1 MKTKDTYRTIAGNS
15 EGLYKEKGS
24 KFLAF
29 AYHVESEEEVKARLG
44 ELRKKYYDARHHC
57 YAYSLGATR
66 GAFRMNDDGEPSGTG
81 GKPIYGQLL
90 SMDVTDVLVVVVRY
104 FGGVLLGTS
113 GLTNA
118 YKTAARE
125 ALEAGTIE
133 ERTVDDRYRV
143 TFKYEQMNDVM
154 RIVKDYGLTLTKQ
167 RFEMECEVEFSVR
180 QSNSERV
187 RQAFENLRTVRSCIN
202 LIQCFS

>member
-1 MKTKDTYRTIAGNS
+1 MDDTYRTITAPS

-29 AYHVESEEEVKARLG
+29 AFHVESEEEVKSHLA
-44 ELRKKYYDARHHC
+44 ELRKRYYDARHHC
-57 YAYSLGATR
+57 YAYILGPKKT
-66 GAFRMNDDGEPSGTG
+66 AFRMNDDGEPSGTG
-81 GKPIYGQLL
+81 GKPIHGQLL
-90 SMDVTDVLVVVVRY
+90 SMDVTDTLVVVVRY

-125 ALEAGTIE
+125 ALEAATIV

-143 TFKYEQMNDVM
+143 KFKYEQMNYVM

-167 RFEMECEVEFSVR
+167 QFEMECEVEFGVR

-187 RQAFENLRTVRSCIN
+187 RMAFENLRTVI
-202 LIQCFS
+202 IEKTV

>member
-1 MKTKDTYRTIAGNS
+1 MQDTYRTISSPS

-29 AYHVESEEEVKARLG
+29 AYHVESEDDVKLHLS
-44 ELRKKYYDARHHC
+44 ELRKKYFDARHHC
-57 YAYSLGATR
+57 YAYALGPSR
-66 GAFRMNDDGEPSGTG
+66 SAFRMNDDGEPSGTG

-90 SMDVTDVLVVVVRY
+90 SMDVTDILVVVVRY

-125 ALEAGTIE
+125 ALEAATIE
-133 ERTVDDRYRV
+133 ERTIDDLYQV
-143 TFKYEQMNDVM
+143 KFKYEQMNDVM
-154 RIVKDYGLTLTKQ
+154 RILKEFKITPKRQL
-167 RFEMECEVEFSVR
+167 FEMDCEIEFA
-180 QSNSERV
+180 V
-187 RQAFENLRTVRSCIN
+187 RQANSDMVFQAFQNLRTVNIEKK
-202 LIQCFS
+202 L

>member
-1 MKTKDTYRTIAGNS
+1 MEDTYRTIIGSS

-57 YAYSLGATR
+57 YAYALGPKKS
-66 GAFRMNDDGEPSGTG
+66 AFRMNDDGEPSGTG

-90 SMDVTDVLVVVVRY
+90 SMDVTDTLIVVVRY

-125 ALEAGTIE
+125 ALEAATIE
-133 ERTVDDRYRV
+133 ERTVDDRYKV
-143 TFKYEQMNDVM
+143 GFKYEQMNDVM
-154 RIVKDYGLTLTKQ
+154 RIVKDFGLTLTKQ

-187 RQAFENLRTVRSCIN
+187 RQAFENLRTVNIEKTV
-202 LIQCFS
+202 

>member
-1 MKTKDTYRTIAGNS
+1 MEDTYKTIAGSS

-29 AYHVESEEEVKARLG
+29 AYHVESEDEVKARLG

-57 YAYSLGATR
+57 YAYSLGAKRT
-66 GAFRMNDDGEPSGTG
+66 AIRMNDDGEPSGTG

-113 GLTNA
+113 GLANA

-125 ALEAGTIE
+125 ALETATVE
-133 ERTVDDRYRV
+133 ERTVDDRYEV
-143 TFKYEQMNDVM
+143 KFKYEQMNDVM
-154 RIVKDYGLTLTKQ
+154 KIVKDYGLTLKKQ
-167 RFEMECEVEFSVR
+167 VFEMECSIEFAVR
-180 QSNSERV
+180 QGNSERV
-187 RQAFENLRTVRSCIN
+187 RKAFENLRTVNIEM
-202 LIQCFS
+202 I

>member
-1 MKTKDTYRTIAGNS
+1 MEDTYRTITGS
-15 EGLYKEKGS
+15 SGGLYKEKGS

-29 AYHVESEEEVKARLG
+29 AYHVENEEEVKAKLG

-57 YAYSLGATR
+57 YAYSLGAKRT
-66 GAFRMNDDGEPSGTG
+66 AIRMNDDGEPSGTG

-90 SMDVTDVLVVVVRY
+90 SMDVTDTLVVVVRY

-125 ALEAGTIE
+125 ALEAATIE

-143 TFKYEQMNDVM
+143 GFKYEQMNDVM

-187 RQAFENLRTVRSCIN
+187 RQAFENLRTVSIEKTV
-202 LIQCFS
+202 

>member
-1 MKTKDTYRTIAGNS
+1 MEDTYRTIIGSS

-29 AYHVESEEEVKARLG
+29 AYHVESEDEVKARLG

-57 YAYSLGATR
+57 YAYALGPKR
-66 GAFRMNDDGEPSGTG
+66 SAFRMNDDGEPSGTG

-90 SMDVTDVLVVVVRY
+90 SMDVTDTLIVVVRY

-125 ALEAGTIE
+125 ALEAATIE

-143 TFKYEQMNDVM
+143 GFKYEQMNDVM
-154 RIVKDYGLTLTKQ
+154 RIVKDFGLTLTKQ

-187 RQAFENLRTVRSCIN
+187 RQAFENLRTVNIEKTV
-202 LIQCFS
+202 

>member
-1 MKTKDTYRTIAGNS
+1 MEDTYRTIIGSS

-57 YAYSLGATR
+57 YAYALGPKKS
-66 GAFRMNDDGEPSGTG
+66 AFRMNDDGEPSGTG

-90 SMDVTDVLVVVVRY
+90 SMDVTDTLIVVVRY

-125 ALEAGTIE
+125 ALESATIE

-143 TFKYEQMNDVM
+143 GFKYEQMNDVM
-154 RIVKDYGLTLTKQ
+154 RIVKDFGLTLTKQ

-187 RQAFENLRTVRSCIN
+187 RQAFENLRTVNIEKTV
-202 LIQCFS
+202 

>member
-1 MKTKDTYRTIAGNS
+1 MKAK
-15 EGLYKEKGS
+15 
-24 KFLAF
+24 
-29 AYHVESEEEVKARLG
+29 LG
-44 ELRKKYYDARHHC
+44 ELRNKYYDARHHR
-57 YAYSLGATR
+57 YAYALGPKKS
-66 GAFRMNDDGEPSGTG
+66 AFRMNDDGEPSGTG

-90 SMDVTDVLVVVVRY
+90 SLDVTDTLVVVVRY

-125 ALEAGTIE
+125 ALEAATIE

-143 TFKYEQMNDVM
+143 GFKYEQMNDVM

-187 RQAFENLRTVRSCIN
+187 RQAFENLRTVSIEKTV
-202 LIQCFS
+202 

>member
-1 MKTKDTYRTIAGNS
+1 MEDTYRTIIGSS

-57 YAYSLGATR
+57 YAYALGPKR
-66 GAFRMNDDGEPSGTG
+66 SAFRMNDDGEPSGTG

-90 SMDVTDVLVVVVRY
+90 SMDVTDTLIVVVRY

-125 ALEAGTIE
+125 ALEAATIE
-133 ERTVDDRYRV
+133 ERTVDDRYKV
-143 TFKYEQMNDVM
+143 GFKYEQMNDVM

-187 RQAFENLRTVRSCIN
+187 RQAFENLRTVNIEM
-202 LIQCFS
+202 I

>member
-1 MKTKDTYRTIAGNS
+1 MEDTYKTIAGSS

-29 AYHVESEEEVKARLG
+29 AYHVENEEEVKLRLG

-57 YAYSLGATR
+57 YAYSLGAKRT
-66 GAFRMNDDGEPSGTG
+66 ATRMNDDGEPSGTG

-90 SMDVTDVLVVVVRY
+90 SVDVTDVLVVVVRY

-113 GLTNA
+113 GLANA

-125 ALEAGTIE
+125 ALEAATVE
-133 ERTVDDRYRV
+133 ERTVDDLYEV
-143 TFKYEQMNDVM
+143 KFKYEQMNDVM
-154 RIVKDYGLTLTKQ
+154 KIVKDYGLTLKKQ
-167 RFEMECEVEFSVR
+167 LFEMECSIEFAVR
-180 QSNSERV
+180 QGNSERV
-187 RQAFENLRTVRSCIN
+187 RKAFENLRTVSIEM
-202 LIQCFS
+202 I